1 MRVTSKIPEVLVNEA
16 AQREAI
22 ETALKEWAKSRD
34 ITEDI
39 TYSTRHEMFCLRLD
53 IEIQDYDYICHI
65 LGSCSDM
72 AIAVLFKPLGV
83 ILSEEELEEVQK
95 WTLLRNQDL
104 QTGYFGANDGDIFKL
119 FHFQAINFTGAKHIE
134 PVLIENMFLAAV
146 GTYEEFG
153 AEYHKLVEWNS
164 DK

>member
-1 MRVTSKIPEVLVNEA
+1 MKVTSKIPEVLVNEA
-16 AQREAI
+16 AQRNLI

-34 ITEDI
+34 ITDDI
-39 TYSTRHEMFCLRLD
+39 TYNTKHDVMCLRLEV
-53 IEIQDYDYICHI
+53 EIQDYDYTCRVM
-65 LGSCSDM
+65 GSHKDN
-72 AIAVLFKPLGV
+72 AIAVLLEPLGV

-104 QTGYFGANDGDIFKL
+104 QTGYFGTNDGDIFKL

-146 GTYEEFG
+146 ETYEKYG